1 MTIAL
6 KCPAQLPATLQAE
19 VSPVTVTHTKPTKV
33 SVLWTKVLLL
43 PEQPSILLTYHSIIF
58 TSGSARLYRE
68 PVSKTNRP
76 IILNAVEYVVLPG
89 EVRIIKII
97 EVK

>member
-1 MTIAL
+1 MENSLISSGTTIN
-6 KCPAQLPATLQAE
+6 
-19 VSPVTVTHTKPTKV
+19 
-33 SVLWTKVLLL
+33 
-43 PEQPSILLTYHSIIF
+43 LLTYHSIIY

-89 EVRIIKII
+89 EVRS
-97 EVK
+97 VKLK